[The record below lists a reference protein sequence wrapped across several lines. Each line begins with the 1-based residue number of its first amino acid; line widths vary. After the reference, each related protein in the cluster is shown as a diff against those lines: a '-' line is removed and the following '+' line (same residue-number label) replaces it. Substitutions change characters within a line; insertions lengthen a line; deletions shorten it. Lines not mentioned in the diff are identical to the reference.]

1 MVQGIPMGTAILPA
15 AVLMILLVI
24 RAVLVIVVLSA
35 IQVILVLLRNAI
47 ILTAALAPHI
57 MITLM
62 FLIRAVLAASAVI
75 IPALHIRRILMMQ
88 DAFPMSAT
96 QILIAIGWILLIV
109 VGILFFML
117 RVSA

>member
-1 MVQGIPMGTAILPA
+1 
-15 AVLMILLVI
+15 
-24 RAVLVIVVLSA
+24 
-35 IQVILVLLRNAI
+35 
-47 ILTAALAPHI
+47 